1 MKNNIILSLYKKP
14 QTVFTLQEIALLF
27 PEIPY
32 GNLKKRMSYFAK
44 SGAIKKLSR
53 GIYAKDQFDVLELAN
68 KIYTPSYISLETVLQ
83 KAGVTFQYY
92 ESIFAITYVSRTVK
106 VDKYT
111 IEYRRIRTEVL
122 LDKQGIEEQGKKRH
136 PEATDRSP
144 DPARGLRLGDIPG
157 LLDRQRQET
166 QPGQHHEGDLEGEL
180 ELDHPACHEHR
191 VGGEGDQHG
200 EQERIGKSQAAG
212 DADRQSFAGHVQPA
226 PVKHIVQVLRVD
238 RHPSDRRHALGQDD
252 RPDEH
257 GVAQQGGAQQ
267 AVVDLGGQ
275 VER

>member
-44 SGAIKKLSR
+44 SGDIKKLSR

-122 LDKQGIEEQGKKRH
+122 LDKQGIEEQGNVVIAS
-136 PEATDRSP
+136 PERAFLDVVYLYKEYHFDNLSP
-144 DPARGLRLGDIPG
+144 
-157 LLDRQRQET
+157 LDWDKIMELKDLYET
-166 QPGQHHEGDLEGEL
+166 QEFTKRVEEYYQIYKE
-180 ELDHPACHEHR
+180 DHT
-191 VGGEGDQHG
+191 
-200 EQERIGKSQAAG
+200 
-212 DADRQSFAGHVQPA
+212 
-226 PVKHIVQVLRVD
+226 
-238 RHPSDRRHALGQDD
+238 
-252 RPDEH
+252 
-257 GVAQQGGAQQ
+257 
-267 AVVDLGGQ
+267 
-275 VER
+275 